1 MDDLNLFTFPT
12 FSIFESFS
20 KAARRVSCSALSPLS
35 DISWVLSI
43 DRTDEYRCWVHRAD
57 EFIIIQF
64 QRFFDANEFFFYK
77 MVKK

>member
-1 MDDLNLFTFPT
+1 MDDLFT

-20 KAARRVSCSALSPLS
+20 QAAALGCSQGELLSSQPS

-64 QRFFDANEFFFYK
+64 QLFFDANEFFF
-77 MVKK
+77 